1 MQLAKNIIFV
11 INLTLASWILAHSLY
26 QMDRH
31 SIHIFSSFEI
41 EEKTE
46 NLLEDKEDVDHEK
59 FENMPFLS
67 HSFRGYNTNSY
78 SSPYISLFDVPPEH
92 LFPRTF

>member
-1 MQLAKNIIFV
+1 M
-11 INLTLASWILAHSLY
+11 LASWILAHSLY
-26 QMDRH
+26 QMERH

-59 FENMPFLS
+59 WENTSFLRQPY
-67 HSFRGYNTNSY
+67 RGYNTHSY

-92 LFPRTF
+92 LLLFAS